1 MLISICSSGQ
11 TMEKSQTARQTKVR
25 QDTINNKV
33 FKQVVFTHKIDS
45 AGLKSQDT
53 TISKLDSLILIKK
66 KK

>member
-1 MLISICSSGQ
+1 
-11 TMEKSQTARQTKVR
+11 MEKSQTARQTKVR